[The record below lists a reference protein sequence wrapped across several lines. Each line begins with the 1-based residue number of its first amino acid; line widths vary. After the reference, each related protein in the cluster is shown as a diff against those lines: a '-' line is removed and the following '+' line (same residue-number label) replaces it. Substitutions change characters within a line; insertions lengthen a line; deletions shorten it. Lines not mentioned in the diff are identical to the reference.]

1 MLRVDSSK
9 PCKIVYSLCKHEY
22 LGYLIEPHIV
32 QLNPQGDFSLTYQR
46 LFSHTAKEFTKHLS
60 ESDLRVIKILDETEQ
75 DHVIKKFHKK
85 AIRPFEFF
93 SKFYDDGFYESVR
106 PRIEKKLA
114 EVLEILKDKDDL
126 YLMDKD
132 GWPAERKIEL
142 ASEPATI
149 LFHFRRSEEETRY
162 FPTIKYQGLRIEF
175 MFKDAQ
181 IVSNQPSWMLLND
194 VLYFFEQD
202 IEGKKLVPFLNKR
215 YISIPTAKE
224 ETYFEKF
231 VAPLIEKYHVYAEG
245 FEIKTEKHDPSAMI
259 KVIYV
264 EGGISQIQLCF
275 CYGDHA
281 FAVGNEKKVT
291 VHVDKQDNNYV
302 FTRIKR
308 DTAWEKMKYNELIKM
323 GLKKV
328 SPLFYNLELNT
339 VIEGEDQSYGLLNW
353 VNEHI
358 DQLKEKGYTI
368 EQSTSNKKFL
378 FASSKIDF
386 EIKEDNDWFDIN
398 AIVYFGIHPVPFI
411 SLKQHILHKKREFTL
426 PDGTIAIIPEKW
438 FSQYGSLFSLSD
450 GGKSLK
456 LKKHHIGLIND
467 LAGDGIANITLQRKL
482 QKLNDFENITDTQ
495 MPVNFKGELR
505 SYQKAGY
512 NWFSFLR
519 EYNFGGCLAD
529 DMGLGK
535 TIQTLAM
542 LQKLKEE
549 DEANNTHSTSLIVM
563 PTSLIYN
570 WLNEAKKFTPRL
582 KILAHTGSNRN
593 KDVSHFIKYD
603 IVITTY
609 GITRVDV
616 NEIQD
621 FYFNY
626 IILDESQN
634 IKNPSSK
641 SFKAVRLLK
650 SRHKLVLSGTPVE
663 NSVGDLW
670 TQLTFL
676 NPGLL
681 GTQAFFN
688 EEYVQAIEK
697 RKDEDKAKKLQ
708 AIIKPFV
715 LRRTKEQV
723 AEELPAKTEQ
733 IFYCDMSEDQALY
746 YEKTKSAY
754 RNDLLSSMDDGTYAK
769 KQVQLLQGLT
779 ALRQLA
785 NHPRMIDE
793 KYTSDSGKFE
803 NVIHTLDNVLK
814 GGHKVLI
821 FSQFVK
827 HLQIFRQHLETEEI
841 PFAYLDGATKNR
853 GEIVAEFQE
862 NKELKV
868 FLISIKAGGVG
879 LNLTQADYVFIL
891 DPWWNPA
898 VEQQAIDR
906 SHRIGQEKKVFIYKF
921 IAKDTVE
928 EKILALQNRKKR
940 LASSLITTEE
950 SFFKSLSKEDIR
962 EILN

>member
-1 MLRVDSSK
+1 MLRVDNTK
-9 PCKIVYSLCKHEY
+9 PCKVVYSLCKHAY

-46 LFSHTAKEFTKHLS
+46 LFSHTAKEFATHLS
-60 ESDLRVIKILDETEQ
+60 EQDFRLIKILDETEQ
-75 DHVIKKFHKK
+75 DYIIKKYNKK
-85 AIRPFEFF
+85 AVRPVEFF
-93 SKFYDDGFYESVR
+93 GKFFNDKFYESVR
-106 PRIEKKLA
+106 PKIEKKLS
-114 EVLEILKDKDDL
+114 EVLEVLKTQGSL
-126 YLMDKD
+126 YLTDND
-132 GWPAERKIEL
+132 GWPAERKIDI
-142 ASEPATI
+142 ATTPSTV
-149 LFHFRRSEEETRY
+149 LFHFRRNDTETRY
-162 FPTIKYQGLRIEF
+162 FPTIKYQDLRIDF

-181 IVSNQPSWMLLND
+181 VISNQPAWLLLND
-194 VLYFFEQD
+194 ILYFFEQD
-202 IEGKKLVPFLNKR
+202 IEGKKLMPFLNKR
-215 YISIPTAKE
+215 FITIPKATE

-245 FEIKTEKHDPSAMI
+245 FDIKTVRHNPIPTLKI
-259 KVIYV
+259 IYV
-264 EGGISQIQLCF
+264 EGGISQLQLYF
-275 CYGDHA
+275 KYGSYA
-281 FAVGNEKKVT
+281 FSMGNEKKVT
-291 VHVDKQDNNYV
+291 VRLEKNDDNYI

-308 DTAWEKMKYNELIKM
+308 DSLFEKQHFNILLGL
-323 GLKKV
+323 GLKKT
-328 SPLFYNLELNT
+328 SALFYNLEA
-339 VIEGEDQSYGLLNW
+339 IHDAEEGHSYAIINW
-353 VNEHI
+353 INEHI
-358 DQLKEKGYTI
+358 DTLTEKGFEI
-368 EQSTSNKKFL
+368 EPPSGVKKFL
-378 FASSKIDF
+378 FATNKIDF

-398 AIVYFGIHPVPFI
+398 AIVYFGNHPIPFI

-426 PDGTIAIIPEKW
+426 PDGSIAIIPEKW
-438 FSQYGSLFSLSD
+438 FTQYSSLFSLADAS
-450 GGKSLK
+450 KALR
-456 LKKHHIGLIND
+456 LKKHHIGLINE
-467 LAGDGIANITLQRKL
+467 LAEDGIASVTLSRKL
-482 QKLNDFENITDTQ
+482 EKLNDFENIADMQ
-495 MPVNFKGELR
+495 MPVNFKGDLR

-549 DEANNTHSTSLIVM
+549 DEQVKTHSTSLIVM

-570 WLNEAKKFTPRL
+570 WMNEAKKFTPKL
-582 KILAHTGSNRN
+582 KIHAHTGTLRD
-593 KDVSHFIKYD
+593 KDVSIFARYD

-616 NEIQD
+616 EVLKN

-641 SFKAVRLLK
+641 SFKAVKALK
-650 SRHKLVLSGTPVE
+650 SRNKLILSGTPVE
-663 NSVGDLW
+663 NSVADLW

-697 RKDEDKAKKLQ
+697 KKDEEKARKLQ

-723 AEELPAKTEQ
+723 ASELPSKTEQ
-733 IFYCDMSEDQALY
+733 VFYCNMSEDQAAY

-754 RNDLLSSMDDGTYAK
+754 RNDMLSSMDDGTFKK

-785 NHPRMIDE
+785 NHPVMIDDTYE
-793 KYTSDSGKFE
+793 SDSGKFE

-827 HLQIFRQHLETEEI
+827 HLGIFKNYFERESI
-841 PFAYLDGATKNR
+841 PFAYLDGSTKNR
-853 GEIVAEFQE
+853 GEIVADFQA
-862 NKELKV
+862 NTNLKV

-906 SHRIGQEKKVFIYKF
+906 THRIGQEKKVFIYKF

-950 SFFKSLSKEDIR
+950 SFIKSLSKDDIR
-962 EILN
+962 EILS